1 MLIFSNKIPDDVGLN
16 GSRAVNVLPSQEK
29 KEKKKKKKGE
39 KIFSYLLSVEVDGV
53 VVVS

>member
-29 KEKKKKKKGE
+29 KERKKNGE

>member
-29 KEKKKKKKGE
+29 KEKKKKRRKN
-39 KIFSYLLSVEVDGV
+39 IFIPFVR
-53 VVVS
+53 